1 LASDQLESVL
11 GLHFQDR
18 RLLEQAL
25 VHRSFINENG
35 WSPSASYE
43 RMEHLGDAVLGL
55 VISDELYR
63 RCPDLPEG
71 ELTKGRSALVRRE
84 TLSRVAQKAHLGQYI
99 MLGKGE
105 ESSGGRFRDSIL
117 AAVFESV
124 VAAVYLD
131 RDYHEVKQFILSIMA
146 EELEEFFS
154 SGVIEENPKSC
165 LQEFVQGRGDSTPSY
180 RLVSSEGP
188 DHGPVF
194 TVEVLVGGKVMGV
207 GRGGSKSGAESTAAK
222 AAIARF
228 SLEYGEYGEYG
239 EPGESGNGRAE

>member
-1 LASDQLESVL
+1 MASDQLESLL
-11 GLHFQDR
+11 GLHFRDR

-25 VHRSFINENG
+25 VHRSFVNENG

-43 RMEHLGDAVLGL
+43 RMEYLGDAVLGL

-63 RCPDLPEG
+63 RCPDQPEG

-84 TLSRVAQKAHLGQYI
+84 TLSRVAQKAHLGEYI
-99 MLGKGE
+99 LLGKGE
-105 ESSGGRFRDSIL
+105 ESSGGRLRDSIL
-117 AAVFESV
+117 AAVFESL

-131 RDYHEVKQFILSIMA
+131 RDYQEAKRFILNIMA

-154 SGVIEENPKSC
+154 TGIIEENPKSS
-165 LQEFVQGRGDSTPSY
+165 LQEFVQGKGYATPSY

-194 TVEVLVGGKVMGV
+194 TVEVLVEGEVMGV

-222 AAIARF
+222 AALAR
-228 SLEYGEYGEYG
+228 LAL
-239 EPGESGNGRAE
+239 ESGTPPVD